1 MRSEEEI
8 TDISRGRK
16 TMELIAEQH
25 NGVTI
30 IRFSHPVELTAHEA
44 PDFQA
49 SVAEMLPEN
58 GQAVLDMGQ
67 VTFIDSSGLGVLV
80 GLNRQLIRN
89 GGELRLAA
97 LTRAVA
103 TVFELTRLHRFFE
116 IYDTMEE
123 AVTSF
128 GEQ

>member
-1 MRSEEEI
+1 
-8 TDISRGRK
+8 
-16 TMELIAEQH
+16 MELMTEQR

-30 IRFSHPVELTAHEA
+30 IRFPQPVELTAHEA
-44 PDFQA
+44 PEFQS
-49 SVAEMLPEN
+49 SVVKVLPEN

-80 GLNRQLIRN
+80 GLNRQLMRS

-116 IYDTMEE
+116 IYDTVEE
-123 AVTSF
+123 AVASF
-128 GEQ
+128 EK